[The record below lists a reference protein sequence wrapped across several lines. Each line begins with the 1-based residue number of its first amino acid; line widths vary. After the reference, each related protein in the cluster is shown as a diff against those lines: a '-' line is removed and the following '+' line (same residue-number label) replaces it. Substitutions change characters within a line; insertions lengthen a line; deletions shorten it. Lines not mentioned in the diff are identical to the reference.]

1 MSTVP
6 TKPALRFR
14 HTGFTMVEVLVSIVV
29 IAVLLS
35 LLLPALKGTKDQSAR
50 TIHLSNLR
58 QNLTAVS
65 AYAVDWQDRFT
76 TTYALGG
83 YAVDITGDIFPRP
96 LPANDYVMLNSAE
109 WIVAAKAH
117 GIGVA
122 PDEHPHPR
130 RTFYAMTS
138 AAFAEP
144 GVFIEDAVP
153 TDSQMRTQRA
163 TRTRHPASK
172 GLLLARH
179 PEVFGDP
186 DEAAVYSGRMDG
198 SAGKYVPLRDAQP
211 RPNSTVLGMP
221 HPTIWTR
228 MGLEGRD
235 F

>member
-1 MSTVP
+1 
-6 TKPALRFR
+6 
-14 HTGFTMVEVLVSIVV
+14 MVEVLVSIVV
-29 IAVLLS
+29 IVVLLS
-35 LLLPALKGTKDQSAR
+35 LLLPALRGARDHSAR
-50 TIHLSNLR
+50 TRHLANLK

-65 AYAVDWQDRFT
+65 AYTADWQDRFP

-83 YAVDITGDIFPRP
+83 YAVDITGDLFPRP

-117 GIGVA
+117 GIGVV

-144 GVFIEDAVP
+144 DVFIEDAVP
-153 TDSQMRTQRA
+153 ADSQMRPQRT

-179 PEVFGDP
+179 ADVFGIP
-186 DEAAVYSGRMDG
+186 NEPAVYSGRADG
-198 SAGKYVPLRDAQP
+198 SAGKYVLLRDAQP
-211 RPNSTVLGMP
+211 RPNSTVIGMP
-221 HPTIWTR
+221 QPTIWTR